1 MSLIQAI
8 ILGLIQGL
16 TEFIPIS
23 STAHLTIAGKL
34 MGLITPESY
43 EHWTAFMAVIQLG
56 TLVAVFVYFHQDIR
70 TIPIVFLKENFT
82 RNRKK
87 IIEQSHESRLGF
99 LILLGSIPIAVL
111 GLALK
116 KIIEGEFTKSLTV
129 IAVSLILLGIILFI
143 AEKTASFK
151 REIKDLTW
159 KDAILTG
166 MAQSIAL
173 IPGSSRSGT
182 TITAGLFLGMTRE
195 TAARFSFLLSI
206 PAITASGLLEL
217 FKSME
222 FLTGADATNLIVST
236 IVSGISGYY
245 AIAFLMKFLKTR
257 TTITFIIYR
266 VALGA
271 LILVMVAKGVLE

>member
-1 MSLIQAI
+1 MSLLQAI

-56 TLVAVFVYFHQDIR
+56 TLIAVFVYFHQDIR
-70 TIPIVFLKENFT
+70 TIPVMFLKENL
-82 RNRKK
+82 KK
-87 IIEQSHESRLGF
+87 GREPILQQSYESRLGW
-99 LILLGSIPIAVL
+99 LIIIGSVPIVIL

-116 KIIEGEFTKSLTV
+116 KVIEGEFTKSLTV
-129 IAVSLILLGIILFI
+129 IAISLIVFGIILFI

-173 IPGSSRSGT
+173 IPGASRSGT

-206 PAITASGLLEL
+206 PAIAASGLLEF
-217 FKSME
+217 FKSLK
-222 FLTGADATNLIVST
+222 FLTGADATNLVVAT
-236 IVSGISGYY
+236 IIAGISGYF
-245 AIAFLMKFLKTR
+245 AIAFLMNFLKTR
-257 TTITFIIYR
+257 TTIPFVVYR
-266 VALGA
+266 IALGII
-271 LILVMVAKGVLE
+271 ILAMIAQGMLK